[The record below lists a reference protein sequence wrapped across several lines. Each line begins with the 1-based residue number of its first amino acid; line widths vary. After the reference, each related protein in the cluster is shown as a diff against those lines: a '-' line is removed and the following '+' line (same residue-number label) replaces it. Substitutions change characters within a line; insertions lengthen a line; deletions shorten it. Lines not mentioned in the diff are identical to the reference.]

1 MGERPQLGGSAW
13 SPRWPTLMPLQE
25 MQVREAL
32 VREAPSL
39 GALMLRVLMLRVL
52 MLRALVPRALVL
64 GLRCS
69 WRLVPV
75 HNWEH

>member
-1 MGERPQLGGSAW
+1 VLVQEAPLLWAVLLRAVLLRAPLLWAVMLR
-13 SPRWPTLMPLQE
+13 TLM
-25 MQVREAL
+25 VRAL
-32 VREAPSL
+32 VL
-39 GALMLRVLMLRVL
+39 GALML
-52 MLRALVPRALVL
+52 RALVL

>member
-1 MGERPQLGGSAW
+1 
-13 SPRWPTLMPLQE
+13 MPLQG
-25 MQVREAL
+25 MQAREAL
-32 VREAPSL
+32 VRETPLL
-39 GALMLRVLMLRVL
+39 GALMLRVLMLRVP

-75 HNWEH
+75 HNWRH

>member
-1 MGERPQLGGSAW
+1 MLVQEAPLLWAVLLRAVLLRAPLLWAVML
-13 SPRWPTLMPLQE
+13 RTLM
-25 MQVREAL
+25 VRAL
-32 VREAPSL
+32 VL
-39 GALMLRVLMLRVL
+39 GALML
-52 MLRALVPRALVL
+52 RALVL